1 MAPLARKNAD
11 DPNYVDI
18 FQLLVGGVEL
28 IKAYSELVD
37 PLDQRQRLEEQAQ
50 ARQAGDDE
58 AMPMDDDF
66 VLAME
71 HGFPPMA
78 GVGIG
83 IDRLVAI
90 LCGQDNI
97 KEAVLF
103 PLMRPQG

>member
-1 MAPLARKNAD
+1 
-11 DPNYVDI
+11 
-18 FQLLVGGVEL
+18 
-28 IKAYSELVD
+28 
-37 PLDQRQRLEEQAQ
+37 
-50 ARQAGDDE
+50 
-58 AMPMDDDF
+58 MPMDDDF

>member
-1 MAPLARKNAD
+1 M
-11 DPNYVDI
+11 
-18 FQLLVGGVEL
+18 
-28 IKAYSELVD
+28 D

-83 IDRLVAI
+83 IYRLVAI
-90 LCGQDNI
+90 LCVQDNI